1 MLLVPTGLWFLHTHT
16 LPATEVDLADAKK
29 IRNQRNPNGSEEPK
43 PKGKAKAKSKAKA
56 KAQAEK

>member
-1 MLLVPTGLWFLHTHT
+1 MVSAHTHFP
-16 LPATEVDLADAKK
+16 LVRLILADAKK